1 MATKVLFTCLPHLI
15 KAEGAI
21 LPGAICS
28 RILPVALNR
37 GRTSMNTATE
47 TIPRHNTSAF
57 STLKSRSTKYK
68 TLFRQKQIMVKIRAQ
83 KDSLREFI
91 YPNDRNQEASIKPA
105 LGERE
110 MPNVS

>member
-68 TLFRQKQIMVKIRAQ
+68 TLFRQKQIMVKHKSTERLS
-83 KDSLREFI
+83 KRI
-91 YPNDRNQEASIKPA
+91 YLPQ
-105 LGERE
+105 
-110 MPNVS
+110 